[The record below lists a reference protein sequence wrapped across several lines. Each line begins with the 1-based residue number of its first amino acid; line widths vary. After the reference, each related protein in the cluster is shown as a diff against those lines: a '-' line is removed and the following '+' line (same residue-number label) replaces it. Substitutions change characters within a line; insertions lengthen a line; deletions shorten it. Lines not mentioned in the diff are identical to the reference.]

1 MSNKF
6 VGAKNFHTSSER
18 HLTEGE
24 RWKGESGISP
34 FQITLDSKSN
44 RYFDENGFLVIKD
57 NKIAKAGVFDYLG
70 REISDELQDGEI
82 YKVYRPWAEL
92 EKSAKDFEGMPVK
105 FGHEWVEPSKRDV
118 KIGAVSGE
126 VKMNEPYLI
135 ADIKI
140 YDKDAIEE
148 ITNKGIVD
156 LSPGYRAH
164 YKQESGEYNGEKYEF
179 KQEDIKYNHLA
190 VVENGRSGKEVKI
203 NDWAGDLNAVP
214 RPNHPRL
221 SGQAPQKCD
230 FATLEQNKTNGLE
243 RRTFTQVRS
252 ATLPM
257 GEGGKGENR
266 NFPLPANV
274 GEIDMKKGFMRN
286 SLSALSHAKKVYDE
300 CITNKTDD
308 TDKRELIREIVAI
321 AVKPDTDFEG
331 GENEK
336 FETILKKAE
345 ELGYEPSETSKT
357 DDEEGKEEKTVD
369 SDVAAMKEAFNSF
382 ASLFNNFLSEEETEE
397 AHTEDDDALE
407 EKQEEEKKQVGDAR
421 PSISKKT
428 MDAEINKA
436 ILNERKRTQDAI
448 SAYQE
453 VEKWTGSFNMA
464 GMSESEIYQYAYEVL
479 TGEKVKTADAKPS
492 FKAYVKA
499 RVQDSSININYS
511 NTADEF
517 FTHIK

>member
-1 MSNKF
+1 MK
-6 VGAKNFHTSSER
+6 R
-18 HLTEGE
+18 
-24 RWKGESGISP
+24 I
-34 FQITLDSKSN
+34 ILDSKSN

-70 REISDELQDGEI
+70 REISDSLPETEV
-82 YKVYRPWAEL
+82 YKVCRPWEEL
-92 EKSAKDFEGMPVK
+92 EKSAKDFEGMPLK
-105 FGHEWVEPSKRDV
+105 YGHEWVQPEKRDI

-126 VKMNEPYLI
+126 VKLEEPYLI

-148 ITNKGIVD
+148 ITAKGIVD
-156 LSPGYRAH
+156 LSPGYKAH

-190 VVENGRSGKEVKI
+190 VVENGRSGKEVRI
-203 NDWAGDLNAVP
+203 NDEM
-214 RPNHPRL
+214 
-221 SGQAPQKCD
+221 PQGSK
-230 FATLEQNKTNGLE
+230 
-243 RRTFTQVRS
+243 
-252 ATLPM
+252 
-257 GEGGKGENR
+257 NR
-266 NFPLPANV
+266 EVNNMPKNLKQDV
-274 GEIDMKKGFMRN
+274 
-286 SLSALSHAKKVYDE
+286 LYALSHAKKVYDE
-300 CITNKTDD
+300 CITSKTDD

-331 GENEK
+331 GEEEK
-336 FETILKKAE
+336 FKTILKKAE

-369 SDVAAMKEAFNSF
+369 SDIASMKEAFNSF

-448 SAYQE
+448 GAYQE
-453 VEKWTGSFNMA
+453 VEKHTGSFNMA

-492 FKAYVKA
+492 FKAYMKAVQKSQPTYDAAPLSSDVK
-499 RVQDSSININYS
+499 NNLS
-511 NTADEF
+511 NF
-517 FTHIK
+517 VK

>member
-44 RYFDENGFLVIKD
+44 RYFDENGFLVIKE
-57 NKIAKAGVFDYLG
+57 NNIAKAGVFDYLG

-92 EKSAKDFEGMPVK
+92 EKSAKDFEGMPLK
-105 FGHEWVEPSKRDV
+105 YGHEWVEPSKRDV

-126 VKMNEPYLI
+126 VKLEEPYLI

-190 VVENGRSGKEVKI
+190 VVENGRSGKEVRI
-203 NDWAGDLNAVP
+203 ADEM
-214 RPNHPRL
+214 
-221 SGQAPQKCD
+221 PQGSK
-230 FATLEQNKTNGLE
+230 
-243 RRTFTQVRS
+243 
-252 ATLPM
+252 
-257 GEGGKGENR
+257 NR
-266 NFPLPANV
+266 EVNNMPKNLKQDA
-274 GEIDMKKGFMRN
+274 
-286 SLSALSHAKKVYDE
+286 LYALSHAKKVYDE

-331 GENEK
+331 GEEEK

-397 AHTEDDDALE
+397 AHTEDDGSLE

-479 TGEKVKTADAKPS
+479 TSEKVKTADAKPS

-499 RVQDSSININYS
+499 RVQDSSFKYESS
-511 NTADEF
+511 NDSEF
-517 FTHIK
+517 FDYIK

>member
-1 MSNKF
+1 MN
-6 VGAKNFHTSSER
+6 NTR
-18 HLTEGE
+18 
-24 RWKGESGISP
+24 
-34 FQITLDSKSN
+34 ITLDSKSN
-44 RYFDENGFLVIKD
+44 RYFDENGYLVIKD

-70 REISDELQDGEI
+70 REISDSLPETEV
-82 YKVYRPWAEL
+82 YKVYRPWEEL

-105 FGHEWVEPSKRDV
+105 FGHEWVQPEKRDI

-126 VKMNEPYLI
+126 VKLEEPYLI

-190 VVENGRSGKEVKI
+190 VVENGRSGKEVRIADEHWKSLDSSPTAQ
-203 NDWAGDLNAVP
+203 NDTVE
-214 RPNHPRL
+214 
-221 SGQAPQKCD
+221 K
-230 FATLEQNKTNGLE
+230 QNNKDNFL
-243 RRTFTQVRS
+243 
-252 ATLPM
+252 
-257 GEGGKGENR
+257 KGE
-266 NFPLPANV
+266 
-274 GEIDMKKGFMRN
+274 IIMKKGFMRN
-286 SLSALSHAKKVYDE
+286 SLNALSHAKRVYDE
-300 CITNKTDD
+300 CITSKTDD

-331 GENEK
+331 GEEEK

-357 DDEEGKEEKTVD
+357 DDEDVPEEKTVD

-382 ASLFNNFLSEEETEE
+382 ASLFNNFLSEEETEP
-397 AHTEDDDALE
+397 AHATDNDKVE
-407 EKQEEEKKQVGDAR
+407 EKQEEEKKQVGDTAFIDSSVR
-421 PSISKKT
+421 SAHTQNDKVGGIISKKT
-428 MDAEINKA
+428 MDAEISKA

-448 SAYQE
+448 AAYQD
-453 VEKWTGSFNMA
+453 VEKYTGSFNMA

-492 FKAYVKA
+492 FKAYMKAVQKSQPTYDAAQFSSVVK
-499 RVQDSSININYS
+499 DNLS
-511 NTADEF
+511 NF
-517 FTHIK
+517 VK

>member
-1 MSNKF
+1 MK
-6 VGAKNFHTSSER
+6 K
-18 HLTEGE
+18 
-24 RWKGESGISP
+24 
-34 FQITLDSKSN
+34 ITLDTKSN
-44 RYFDENGFLVIKD
+44 RYFDENGYLVIKD

-70 REISDELQDGEI
+70 REISDELQDSEI

-92 EKSAKDFEGMPVK
+92 EKTAKDFEGMPVK
-105 FGHEWVEPSKRDV
+105 LGHEWVEPEKRDLKV
-118 KIGAVSGE
+118 GAISGE
-126 VKMNEPYLI
+126 VRLEEPYLI

-140 YDKDAIEE
+140 YDKDAIEA
-148 ITNKGIVD
+148 ITGRNIVE
-156 LSPGYRAH
+156 LSPGYTAK
-164 YKQESGEYNGEKYEF
+164 YVSESGDYAGEQYNF

-190 VVENGRSGKEVKI
+190 VVENGRSGKDVKI

-230 FATLEQNKTNGLE
+230 FATLEQNKINGLE

-286 SLSALSHAKKVYDE
+286 SLSALSYVKKVYDE

-308 TDKRELIREIVAI
+308 VDKRELIREIVAI

-345 ELGYEPSETSKT
+345 ELGYESSETSDNEIENAGENTKSL
-357 DDEEGKEEKTVD
+357 D
-369 SDVAAMKEAFNSF
+369 SDMATMKDAFNSF
-382 ASLFNNFLSEEETEE
+382 ASIFKQYIGEEMKEPEH
-397 AHTEDDDALE
+397 AEDEDV
-407 EKQEEEKKQVGDAR
+407 EEKKDDTKQVSDSYPG
-421 PSISKKT
+421 ISKKT
-428 MDAEINKA
+428 MDAKIQEA

-448 SAYQE
+448 VAYHD
-453 VEKWTGSFNMA
+453 VERFTGSFNMA
-464 GMSESEIYQYAYEVL
+464 GMSSDEIYQYAYEVVS
-479 TGEKVKTADAKPS
+479 GERVRVSDAKAS
-492 FKAYVKA
+492 FKAYVKGA
-499 RVQDSSININYS
+499 NKSQPTYDTAPLS
-511 NTADEF
+511 NAVKNNLSNF
-517 FTHIK
+517 VK

>member
-1 MSNKF
+1 MK
-6 VGAKNFHTSSER
+6 K
-18 HLTEGE
+18 
-24 RWKGESGISP
+24 
-34 FQITLDSKSN
+34 ITLDTKSN
-44 RYFDENGFLVIKD
+44 RYFDENGYLVIKD

-70 REISDELQDGEI
+70 REISDSLPETEI
-82 YKVYRPWAEL
+82 YKVYRPWEEL
-92 EKSAKDFEGMPVK
+92 EKSAKDFEGMPLK
-105 FGHEWVEPSKRDV
+105 YGHEWVEPEKRDI

-126 VKMNEPYLI
+126 VKLEEPYLI

-190 VVENGRSGKEVKI
+190 VVENGRSGKEVRI
-203 NDWAGDLNAVP
+203 NDWAGNLNAVP

-230 FATLEQNKTNGLE
+230 FATLEQNKTNDEMPQG
-243 RRTFTQVRS
+243 S
-252 ATLPM
+252 
-257 GEGGKGENR
+257 KNR
-266 NFPLPANV
+266 EVNNMPKNLKQDA
-274 GEIDMKKGFMRN
+274 
-286 SLSALSHAKKVYDE
+286 LYALSYVKKVYDE

-308 TDKRELIREIVAI
+308 VDKRELIREIVAI

-357 DDEEGKEEKTVD
+357 DDEDVPEEKTVD
-369 SDVAAMKEAFNSF
+369 SDVATMKEAFNSF

-397 AHTEDDDALE
+397 AHTEDDDALK

-448 SAYQE
+448 AAYHD
-453 VEKWTGSFNMA
+453 VERFTGSFNMA

-479 TGEKVKTADAKPS
+479 TSEKVKTADAKPS

-499 RVQDSSININYS
+499 RVQDSSFKYESS
-511 NTADEF
+511 NDSEF
-517 FTHIK
+517 FDYIK

>member
-1 MSNKF
+1 MK
-6 VGAKNFHTSSER
+6 K
-18 HLTEGE
+18 
-24 RWKGESGISP
+24 
-34 FQITLDSKSN
+34 ITLDTKSN
-44 RYFDENGFLVIKD
+44 RYFDENGYLVIKD

-70 REISDELQDGEI
+70 REISDSLPETEV
-82 YKVYRPWAEL
+82 YKVYRPWEEL

-105 FGHEWVEPSKRDV
+105 FGHEWVQPEKRDI

-126 VKMNEPYLI
+126 VKLEEPYLV

-140 YDKDAIEE
+140 YDKGAIEE

-156 LSPGYRAH
+156 LSPGYKAY
-164 YKQESGEYNGEKYEF
+164 YKKEAGEYNGEKYEF

-203 NDWAGDLNAVP
+203 NDENPIL
-214 RPNHPRL
+214 
-221 SGQAPQKCD
+221 
-230 FATLEQNKTNGLE
+230 
-243 RRTFTQVRS
+243 
-252 ATLPM
+252 
-257 GEGGKGENR
+257 KGEIN
-266 NFPLPANV
+266 
-274 GEIDMKKGFMRN
+274 MKKGFMRN
-286 SLSALSHAKKVYDE
+286 GLNALSHVKKVYDE

-331 GENEK
+331 GEEEK
-336 FETILKKAE
+336 FKTILKKAE
-345 ELGYEPSETSKT
+345 ELGYNPSETSKT
-357 DDEEGKEEKTVD
+357 DDEDVPEEKTVD

-382 ASLFNNFLSEEETEE
+382 ASLFNNFLSEEETEP
-397 AHTEDDDALE
+397 AHTEDNDDV
-407 EKQEEEKKQVGDAR
+407 EEEKKQVGDAR

-428 MDAEINKA
+428 MDEKINEA
-436 ILNERKRTQDAI
+436 ILSERKRTQDAI
-448 SAYQE
+448 AAYQE

-492 FKAYVKA
+492 FKAYMKA

>member
-34 FQITLDSKSN
+34 FQIVLDSKSN
-44 RYFDENGFLVIKD
+44 RYFDENGYLVIKD

-70 REISDELQDGEI
+70 REISDELQDREI
-82 YKVYRPWAEL
+82 YKVYRPWEEL

-126 VKMNEPYLI
+126 VKLEEPYLI

-140 YDKDAIEE
+140 YDKGAIEE
-148 ITNKGIVD
+148 ITQKGVVD

-164 YKQESGEYNGEKYEF
+164 YKQESGEYNGEKYDF
-179 KQEDIKYNHLA
+179 MQEDIKYNHLA
-190 VVENGRSGKEVKI
+190 IVENGRSGKDVKI
-203 NDWAGDLNAVP
+203 ND
-214 RPNHPRL
+214 
-221 SGQAPQKCD
+221 S
-230 FATLEQNKTNGLE
+230 LEKINGLE

-266 NFPLPANV
+266 HFPLPAINI
-274 GEIDMKKGFMRN
+274 GDNNMPKNLKQDA
-286 SLSALSHAKKVYDE
+286 LYALSHAKKVYDE
-300 CITNKTDD
+300 CITSKTDD

-331 GENEK
+331 GEEEK
-336 FETILKKAE
+336 FKTILKKAE

-357 DDEEGKEEKTVD
+357 DDEDVPEEKTVD

-382 ASLFNNFLSEEETEE
+382 ASLFNNFLSEEETEP
-397 AHTEDDDALE
+397 AHATDNDNV
-407 EKQEEEKKQVGDAR
+407 EEEKKQVGDAK
-421 PSISKKT
+421 PVISKKV
-428 MDAEINKA
+428 MDTEINKA
-436 ILNERKRTQDAI
+436 IMSERKRTQDAI

-453 VEKWTGSFNMA
+453 VEKYTGSFNMA
-464 GMSESEIYQYAYEVL
+464 GLSADEIYQYAYEVL

-492 FKAYVKA
+492 FKAYMKAVQKSQPTYDTAQFSSVVK
-499 RVQDSSININYS
+499 DNLS
-511 NTADEF
+511 NF
-517 FTHIK
+517 VK

>member
-57 NKIAKAGVFDYLG
+57 NKIAKAGVFEYLG
-70 REISDELQDGEI
+70 KEISDELQDGEI

-105 FGHEWVEPSKRDV
+105 FGHEWVQPEKRDLKV
-118 KIGAVSGE
+118 GAISGE
-126 VKMNEPYLI
+126 VRLEEPYLI

-140 YDKDAIEE
+140 YDKDAIEA
-148 ITNKGIVD
+148 ITGRNIVE
-156 LSPGYRAH
+156 LSPGYTAK
-164 YKQESGEYNGEKYEF
+164 YIAENDEYAGEQYNF

-190 VVENGRSGKEVKI
+190 VVENGRSGKEVRI
-203 NDWAGDLNAVP
+203 NDEKP
-214 RPNHPRL
+214 II
-221 SGQAPQKCD
+221 K
-230 FATLEQNKTNGLE
+230 
-243 RRTFTQVRS
+243 
-252 ATLPM
+252 
-257 GEGGKGENR
+257 
-266 NFPLPANV
+266 

-286 SLSALSHAKKVYDE
+286 SLYALSHVKKVYDE

-397 AHTEDDDALE
+397 AHTEDDDALK

-428 MDAEINKA
+428 MDAEISKA

-448 SAYQE
+448 SAYQD

-479 TGEKVKTADAKPS
+479 TSEKVKTADAKPS

-499 RVQDSSININYS
+499 RVQDSGFKYESS
-511 NTADEF
+511 NDSEF
-517 FTHIK
+517 FDYIK

>member
-1 MSNKF
+1 MK
-6 VGAKNFHTSSER
+6 R
-18 HLTEGE
+18 
-24 RWKGESGISP
+24 I
-34 FQITLDSKSN
+34 ILDSKSN

-70 REISDELQDGEI
+70 REISDSLPETEV
-82 YKVYRPWAEL
+82 YKVCRPWEEL
-92 EKSAKDFEGMPVK
+92 EKSAKDFEGMPLK
-105 FGHEWVEPSKRDV
+105 YGHEWVQPEKRNI

-126 VKMNEPYLI
+126 VKLEEPYLI

-148 ITNKGIVD
+148 ITAKGIVD
-156 LSPGYRAH
+156 LSPGYKAH

-190 VVENGRSGKEVKI
+190 VVENGRSGKEVRI
-203 NDWAGDLNAVP
+203 NDEM
-214 RPNHPRL
+214 
-221 SGQAPQKCD
+221 PQGSK
-230 FATLEQNKTNGLE
+230 
-243 RRTFTQVRS
+243 
-252 ATLPM
+252 
-257 GEGGKGENR
+257 NR
-266 NFPLPANV
+266 EVNNMPKNLKQDV
-274 GEIDMKKGFMRN
+274 
-286 SLSALSHAKKVYDE
+286 LYALSHAKKVYDE
-300 CITNKTDD
+300 CITSKTDD

-331 GENEK
+331 GEEEK
-336 FETILKKAE
+336 FKTILKKAE

-369 SDVAAMKEAFNSF
+369 SDIASMKEAFNSF

-448 SAYQE
+448 GAYQE
-453 VEKWTGSFNMA
+453 VEKHTGSFNMA

-492 FKAYVKA
+492 FKAYMKAVQKSQPTYDAAPLSSDVK
-499 RVQDSSININYS
+499 NNLS
-511 NTADEF
+511 NF
-517 FTHIK
+517 VK

>member
-1 MSNKF
+1 MK
-6 VGAKNFHTSSER
+6 R
-18 HLTEGE
+18 
-24 RWKGESGISP
+24 I
-34 FQITLDSKSN
+34 ILDSKSN
-44 RYFDENGFLVIKD
+44 RYFDENGYLVIKD

-70 REISDELQDGEI
+70 REISDSLPETEV
-82 YKVYRPWAEL
+82 YKVYRPWEEL

-105 FGHEWVEPSKRDV
+105 FGHEWVQPEKRDI

-126 VKMNEPYLI
+126 VKLEEPYLV

-140 YDKDAIEE
+140 YDKGAIEE

-156 LSPGYRAH
+156 LSPGYKAY
-164 YKQESGEYNGEKYEF
+164 YKKEAGEYNGEKYEF

-203 NDWAGDLNAVP
+203 NDENPIL
-214 RPNHPRL
+214 
-221 SGQAPQKCD
+221 
-230 FATLEQNKTNGLE
+230 
-243 RRTFTQVRS
+243 
-252 ATLPM
+252 
-257 GEGGKGENR
+257 KGEIN
-266 NFPLPANV
+266 
-274 GEIDMKKGFMRN
+274 MKKGFMRN
-286 SLSALSHAKKVYDE
+286 GLNALSHVKKVYDE

-308 TDKRELIREIVAI
+308 VDKRELIRDIVAI

-331 GENEK
+331 GEEEK
-336 FETILKKAE
+336 FKTILKKAE
-345 ELGYEPSETSKT
+345 ELGYNPSETSKT
-357 DDEEGKEEKTVD
+357 DDEDVPEEKTVD

-382 ASLFNNFLSEEETEE
+382 ASLFNNFLSEEETEP
-397 AHTEDDDALE
+397 AHTEDNDDV
-407 EKQEEEKKQVGDAR
+407 EEEKKQVGDAR

-428 MDAEINKA
+428 MDEKINEA
-436 ILNERKRTQDAI
+436 ILSERKRTQDAI
-448 SAYQE
+448 AAYQE

-492 FKAYVKA
+492 FKAYMKA

>member
-1 MSNKF
+1 MN
-6 VGAKNFHTSSER
+6 NTR
-18 HLTEGE
+18 
-24 RWKGESGISP
+24 
-34 FQITLDSKSN
+34 ITLDSKSN
-44 RYFDENGFLVIKD
+44 RYFDENGYLVIKD

-70 REISDELQDGEI
+70 REISDSLPETEI
-82 YKVYRPWAEL
+82 YKVYRPWEEL

-105 FGHEWVEPSKRDV
+105 FGHEWVQPEKRDI

-126 VKMNEPYLI
+126 VRLEEPYLI

-156 LSPGYRAH
+156 LSPGYRAY

-190 VVENGRSGKEVKI
+190 IVENGRSGKDVKI
-203 NDWAGDLNAVP
+203 NDENPIL
-214 RPNHPRL
+214 
-221 SGQAPQKCD
+221 
-230 FATLEQNKTNGLE
+230 
-243 RRTFTQVRS
+243 
-252 ATLPM
+252 
-257 GEGGKGENR
+257 KGEIN
-266 NFPLPANV
+266 
-274 GEIDMKKGFMRN
+274 MKKGFMRN
-286 SLSALSHAKKVYDE
+286 SLNALSHAKRVYDE
-300 CITNKTDD
+300 CITSKTDD

-331 GENEK
+331 GEEEK
-336 FETILKKAE
+336 FKTILKKAE
-345 ELGYEPSETSKT
+345 ELGYNPSETSKT
-357 DDEEGKEEKTVD
+357 DDEDVPEEKTVD

-382 ASLFNNFLSEEETEE
+382 ASLFNNFLSEEETEP
-397 AHTEDDDALE
+397 AHTTDNDKVE
-407 EKQEEEKKQVGDAR
+407 EKQEEEKKQVGDTAFIDSSVR
-421 PSISKKT
+421 SAHTQNDKVGGIVSKKT

-448 SAYQE
+448 AAYQD
-453 VEKWTGSFNMA
+453 VEKYTGSFNMA

-479 TGEKVKTADAKPS
+479 TGEKVRVSDAKPS
-492 FKAYVKA
+492 FKAYMKA

>member
-1 MSNKF
+1 MK
-6 VGAKNFHTSSER
+6 K
-18 HLTEGE
+18 
-24 RWKGESGISP
+24 
-34 FQITLDSKSN
+34 ITLDTKSN
-44 RYFDENGFLVIKD
+44 RYFDENGYLVIKD

-70 REISDELQDGEI
+70 REISDSLPETEV
-82 YKVYRPWAEL
+82 YKVYRPWEEL
-92 EKSAKDFEGMPVK
+92 EKSAKDFEGMPLK
-105 FGHEWVEPSKRDV
+105 YGHEWVEPSKRDV

-126 VKMNEPYLI
+126 VKLEEPYLI

-164 YKQESGEYNGEKYEF
+164 YKQESGEYNREKYEF
-179 KQEDIKYNHLA
+179 KQQDIKYNHLA
-190 VVENGRSGKEVKI
+190 VVENGRSGKEVRI
-203 NDWAGDLNAVP
+203 NDEM
-214 RPNHPRL
+214 
-221 SGQAPQKCD
+221 PQGSK
-230 FATLEQNKTNGLE
+230 
-243 RRTFTQVRS
+243 
-252 ATLPM
+252 
-257 GEGGKGENR
+257 NR
-266 NFPLPANV
+266 EVNNMPKNLKQDA
-274 GEIDMKKGFMRN
+274 
-286 SLSALSHAKKVYDE
+286 LYALSHAKKVYDE
-300 CITNKTDD
+300 CITSKTDD

-331 GENEK
+331 GEEEK
-336 FETILKKAE
+336 FKTILKKAE

-357 DDEEGKEEKTVD
+357 DDGDVPEEKTVD
-369 SDVAAMKEAFNSF
+369 SDIAAMKEAFNSF
-382 ASLFNNFLSEEETEE
+382 ASLFNNFLSEEETEP
-397 AHTEDDDALE
+397 AHTEDNDDV
-407 EKQEEEKKQVGDAR
+407 EEEKKQVGDAH

-448 SAYQE
+448 AAYQD
-453 VEKWTGSFNMA
+453 VEKYTGSFNMA

-492 FKAYVKA
+492 FKAYMKA

>member
-1 MSNKF
+1 MK
-6 VGAKNFHTSSER
+6 K
-18 HLTEGE
+18 
-24 RWKGESGISP
+24 
-34 FQITLDSKSN
+34 ITLDTKSN

-70 REISDELQDGEI
+70 REISDSLPETEI
-82 YKVYRPWAEL
+82 YKVYRPWEEL
-92 EKSAKDFEGMPVK
+92 EKSAKDFEGMPLK
-105 FGHEWVEPSKRDV
+105 YGHEWVEPEKRDI

-126 VKMNEPYLI
+126 VKLEEPYLI

-190 VVENGRSGKEVKI
+190 VVENGRSGKEVRI
-203 NDWAGDLNAVP
+203 NDEKP
-214 RPNHPRL
+214 II
-221 SGQAPQKCD
+221 K
-230 FATLEQNKTNGLE
+230 
-243 RRTFTQVRS
+243 
-252 ATLPM
+252 
-257 GEGGKGENR
+257 
-266 NFPLPANV
+266 

-286 SLSALSHAKKVYDE
+286 SLNALSHAKRVYDE

-331 GENEK
+331 GEEEK
-336 FETILKKAE
+336 FKTILKKAE
-345 ELGYEPSETSKT
+345 ELGYNPSETSKT

-436 ILNERKRTQDAI
+436 ILNERKRTQDAL

-479 TGEKVKTADAKPS
+479 TSEKVKTADAKPS
-492 FKAYVKA
+492 FKAYMKA

-511 NTADEF
+511 NTADDF

>member
-1 MSNKF
+1 MTGANK
-6 VGAKNFHTSSER
+6 VN
-18 HLTEGE
+18 
-24 RWKGESGISP
+24 IV
-34 FQITLDSKSN
+34 LDSKSN

-70 REISDELQDGEI
+70 REISDELQDREI
-82 YKVYRPWAEL
+82 YKVCRPWEEL

-105 FGHEWVEPSKRDV
+105 FGHEWVQPEKRDI

-126 VKMNEPYLI
+126 VKLEEPYLI

-190 VVENGRSGKEVKI
+190 VVENGRSGKEVRI
-203 NDWAGDLNAVP
+203 NDEHYWKGLQTPAPFHLP
-214 RPNHPRL
+214 RFE
-221 SGQAPQKCD
+221 GQAPQKCD
-230 FATLEQNKTNGLE
+230 SATLEQNKINDE
-243 RRTFTQVRS
+243 K
-252 ATLPM
+252 PII
-257 GEGGKGENR
+257 K
-266 NFPLPANV
+266 
-274 GEIDMKKGFMRN
+274 GEIDMKKGFIRN
-286 SLSALSHAKKVYDE
+286 SLSALSYVKKTYDE
-300 CITNKTDD
+300 CITSKTDD
-308 TDKRELIREIVAI
+308 VDKRELIREIVAI
-321 AVKPDTDFEG
+321 AVKPDTDFQG
-331 GENEK
+331 GEEEK
-336 FETILKKAE
+336 FKTILKKAE

-357 DDEEGKEEKTVD
+357 DDEDVPEEKIVD
-369 SDVAAMKEAFNSF
+369 SDIASMKEAFNSF

-436 ILNERKRTQDAI
+436 ILNERKRTQDAL

-453 VEKWTGSFNMA
+453 VEKYTGSFNMA

-479 TGEKVKTADAKPS
+479 TGEKVRVSDAKPS
-492 FKAYVKA
+492 FKAYMKA

-511 NTADEF
+511 NTADDF